1 MTKRTAGWCATAV
14 MAVAAGAGQASAQG
28 QTSAL
33 PTGEAVLAKYVEATG
48 GAAAYDAI
56 KNRVVHARMEIL
68 GAGVVLSLTVYSAAP
83 ANLYTLAESEAT
95 GRIESGVSDGVVWE
109 NSSVRGPVV
118 KDGVERDDTLRDAIF
133 DRIAHWKEHLKSAA
147 CVGTA
152 DVNGKA
158 AYRVV
163 ATPKSGSPQTLY
175 FDKDTGLLVRTETIV
190 SSAAGALAVVAEPGD
205 FRTVDGITLAFT
217 SRIKVMG
224 QERVV
229 TIDKVEHNA
238 ALPDDRFALPAEI
251 RALIKK

>member
-1 MTKRTAGWCATAV
+1 
-14 MAVAAGAGQASAQG
+14 
-28 QTSAL
+28 
-33 PTGEAVLAKYVEATG
+33 VLAKYVEATG
-48 GAAAYDAI
+48 GTAAYDAV

-83 ANLYTLAESEAT
+83 ASFYTLAESEAT

-109 NSSVRGPVV
+109 NSSIRGPVV
-118 KDGVERDDTLRDAIF
+118 KGGIERDDTLRDAIF
-133 DRIAHWKEHLKSAA
+133 DRLAHWNEHLKSAD
-147 CVGTA
+147 CVGTT

-175 FDKDTGLLVRTETIV
+175 FDKHPGLLVRTETTV
-190 SSAAGALAVVAEPGD
+190 NSAAGALAVVAEPGD
-205 FRTVDGITLAFT
+205 FRQVDGLTLAFT

-238 ALPDDRFALPAEI
+238 SLPDDRFALPADI
-251 RALIKK
+251 KALIKK